1 MKAFLGGCQ
10 AVFVYK
16 DTSRRS
22 FFSILRNFLQ
32 CPGTRV
38 WFEVLGCNCQHC
50 SGFVTRIFFRIFR
63 WLAELSFVFRAHF
76 SVFFAVP
83 TLAIVSNA
91 LCRCDR

>member
-38 WFEVLGCNCQHC
+38 WFEVLVR
-50 SGFVTRIFFRIFR
+50 SLLR
-63 WLAELSFVFRAHF
+63 
-76 SVFFAVP
+76 SVDV
-83 TLAIVSNA
+83 IVSIA
-91 LCRCDR
+91 LGLSPGYFLEYFVG